1 MGQLVKL
8 VVGVWEHLGSN
19 DWLFMADPTEQRHEV
34 MVHENQTYPS
44 LVELARMRYSVGSHT
59 AVALTYE
66 YPEWMKVPGD
76 LTTPPG
82 DVEFFMS
89 VRLDIPEMRLKV
101 TIGNDNVARYLF
113 QRRDDFTVIGSYA
126 GNLAPNPIPYRGRDN
141 INPPV
146 EEHMNNLPEVF
157 WEGMLAQG

>member
-1 MGQLVKL
+1 
-8 VVGVWEHLGSN
+8 
-19 DWLFMADPTEQRHEV
+19 

-44 LVELARMRYSVGSHT
+44 LVELVRMRYSVGSHT

-76 LTTPPG
+76 LTTPPVDVKVDG

-126 GNLAPNPIPYRGRDN
+126 GNLAPNPIPYRGKDN

-146 EEHMNNLPEVF
+146 EEHMNNLPEVVMDKPVF